1 MANKKKTENK
11 KQKMNEKVPEIIY
24 VSQREEKKKGKRENK
39 KTNKKEKRMNLF
51 PLFVLIIGFTIGVYF
66 YINITEPSKV
76 VRKYFSLLNE
86 KKYDEMYDLVSTP
99 YSREEFVNRIKN
111 IYEGINASN
120 ISIAITS
127 NSSQLKDNFLNNV
140 NQEEKN
146 VAQSSNNEE
155 NQNGEITEDN
165 ENEHGD
171 YSGDKIETQN
181 KISDID
187 SSENKTNEKILNKS
201 AQENF
206 QTKTRVSYNN
216 SMNTIA
222 GYITF
227 KNAMNVINEN
237 GKYLIDWDSSTI
249 FPELDENEK
258 VRVKTNEYTRGTIF
272 DRNNK
277 IIAKDGE
284 AYSIGLVKSKVDAT
298 TDLNKLSKLLN
309 ISVDDINKKLSQNYD
324 SDNVFIE
331 LKNISKEEQDLK
343 LELLK
348 IKGVMITD
356 VKARV
361 YPYKEAT
368 SSITGYV
375 QGNEGKTGIELLLN
389 EKLKGEN
396 GKEIYIDKDGTNVK
410 TIAKKN
416 AKDGEDV
423 KLTIDADEQEK
434 IYDMFKDD
442 KGCFVKINYKT
453 GEILSLVSTP
463 SYDANLFSIGISN
476 EEWEKMK
483 SSDSNVLYNRCL
495 STYAPGSTMKPL
507 IGAIGLETN
516 TFTADE
522 DFGKSNLKWQK
533 DSSWGNFYITTLE
546 NYSET
551 ANLQNALVY
560 SDNIYFAK
568 ASLKIGKEKLK
579 ANLDKF
585 GFNEKLD
592 FDEELALSTYGK
604 LDSDRIIANTGYGQG
619 EVLVNPILMAS
630 IYSSFANDGTMCK
643 PYLIYEENEE
653 NRTKIFKQNVIS
665 HQTANTIKLDLLEVV
680 KRGTAKECY
689 TDEKNLYGK
698 TGTAEIKKSQDD
710 KTGTENGW
718 FDVFD
723 DNGNLYISLC
733 ENVKNKGGSH
743 YVVSKMKNI
752 I

>member
-331 LKNISKEEQDLK
+331 LKNIEFIHIKRQHH
-343 LELLK
+343 LLR
-348 IKGVMITD
+348 
-356 VKARV
+356 A
-361 YPYKEAT
+361 
-368 SSITGYV
+368 
-375 QGNEGKTGIELLLN
+375 
-389 EKLKGEN
+389 
-396 GKEIYIDKDGTNVK
+396 
-410 TIAKKN
+410 
-416 AKDGEDV
+416 
-423 KLTIDADEQEK
+423 
-434 IYDMFKDD
+434 MFR
-442 KGCFVKINYKT
+442 
-453 GEILSLVSTP
+453 E
-463 SYDANLFSIGISN
+463 
-476 EEWEKMK
+476 M
-483 SSDSNVLYNRCL
+483 
-495 STYAPGSTMKPL
+495 
-507 IGAIGLETN
+507 
-516 TFTADE
+516 
-522 DFGKSNLKWQK
+522 
-533 DSSWGNFYITTLE
+533 
-546 NYSET
+546 
-551 ANLQNALVY
+551 
-560 SDNIYFAK
+560 
-568 ASLKIGKEKLK
+568 KEKQ
-579 ANLDKF
+579 
-585 GFNEKLD
+585 
-592 FDEELALSTYGK
+592 EL
-604 LDSDRIIANTGYGQG
+604 
-619 EVLVNPILMAS
+619 
-630 IYSSFANDGTMCK
+630 SFC
-643 PYLIYEENEE
+643 
-653 NRTKIFKQNVIS
+653 
-665 HQTANTIKLDLLEVV
+665 
-680 KRGTAKECY
+680 
-689 TDEKNLYGK
+689 
-698 TGTAEIKKSQDD
+698 
-710 KTGTENGW
+710 
-718 FDVFD
+718 
-723 DNGNLYISLC
+723 
-733 ENVKNKGGSH
+733 
-743 YVVSKMKNI
+743 
-752 I
+752 

>member
-331 LKNISKEEQDLK
+331 LKNIPKEEQDLK

-375 QGNEGKTGIELLLN
+375 QE
-389 EKLKGEN
+389 
-396 GKEIYIDKDGTNVK
+396 
-410 TIAKKN
+410 
-416 AKDGEDV
+416 
-423 KLTIDADEQEK
+423 
-434 IYDMFKDD
+434 M
-442 KGCFVKINYKT
+442 
-453 GEILSLVSTP
+453 
-463 SYDANLFSIGISN
+463 
-476 EEWEKMK
+476 
-483 SSDSNVLYNRCL
+483 
-495 STYAPGSTMKPL
+495 
-507 IGAIGLETN
+507 
-516 TFTADE
+516 
-522 DFGKSNLKWQK
+522 
-533 DSSWGNFYITTLE
+533 
-546 NYSET
+546 
-551 ANLQNALVY
+551 
-560 SDNIYFAK
+560 
-568 ASLKIGKEKLK
+568 KEKQ
-579 ANLDKF
+579 
-585 GFNEKLD
+585 
-592 FDEELALSTYGK
+592 EL
-604 LDSDRIIANTGYGQG
+604 
-619 EVLVNPILMAS
+619 
-630 IYSSFANDGTMCK
+630 SFC
-643 PYLIYEENEE
+643 
-653 NRTKIFKQNVIS
+653 
-665 HQTANTIKLDLLEVV
+665 
-680 KRGTAKECY
+680 
-689 TDEKNLYGK
+689 
-698 TGTAEIKKSQDD
+698 
-710 KTGTENGW
+710 
-718 FDVFD
+718 
-723 DNGNLYISLC
+723 
-733 ENVKNKGGSH
+733 
-743 YVVSKMKNI
+743 
-752 I
+752 